1 MGSEYDGVHLLVNFR
16 KFKKL
21 VAELK
26 KASVAIKLDKEY
38 LRRLD
43 PSFESSFQ
51 YLFHAGFRAL
61 RLYRIAHAFYVS
73 DFKFLAYLIYHI
85 NRILYTVDI
94 HPASL
99 IEPGVVVDHGAGLV
113 IGSTAVVGSGTVLY
127 HGVTLG
133 AKYITKGKR
142 HPTVGRNVVIG
153 AGAKVLGP
161 VSIGDNAK
169 IGANSVVISD
179 VPKGATAVGIPA
191 RVVIKD
197 ERNDEAAN
205 PLSCCAIDNIDNNDK
220 YGDELCPKKENDLEE
235 VLM

>member
-1 MGSEYDGVHLLVNFR
+1 MESDRNGVHLLVDFR

-21 VAELK
+21 TVELIN
-26 KASVAIKLDKEY
+26 ASRAIKLDKEY

-43 PSFESSFQ
+43 PSFESSYQ

-61 RLYRIAHAFYVS
+61 RLYRISHAFYVS
-73 DFKFLAYLIYHI
+73 GFKFVAYLIYHI
-85 NRILYTVDI
+85 NRILYAVDI
-94 HPASL
+94 HPAAL
-99 IEPGVVVDHGAGLV
+99 LEPGVVIDHGAGLV

-161 VSIGDNAK
+161 ISIGDNVK

-179 VPKGATAVGIPA
+179 VPEGATAVGIPA
-191 RVVIKD
+191 RIVLKNNTENVKSHLFDSTIDK
-197 ERNDEAAN
+197 NDA
-205 PLSCCAIDNIDNNDK
+205 
-220 YGDELCPKKENDLEE
+220 GDELCRKKENNLEE
-235 VLM
+235 VLI

>member
-1 MGSEYDGVHLLVNFR
+1 MESDCDGVHFLVDFG
-16 KFKKL
+16 KIKKL
-21 VAELK
+21 IAELIN
-26 KASVAIKLDKEY
+26 ASKAIKIDKEY

-43 PSFESSFQ
+43 PSFESSYQ
-51 YLFHAGFRAL
+51 YLFHAGFRSL
-61 RLYRIAHAFYVS
+61 RLYRISHAFYVS

-94 HPASL
+94 HPAAVL
-99 IEPGVVVDHGAGLV
+99 EPGVVIDHGTGLV

-142 HPTVGRNVVIG
+142 HPTVGRNVIVG

-161 VSIGDNAK
+161 VYIGDNAK

-191 RVVIKD
+191 RIVFKNNTESPKSHLFHSTIDK
-197 ERNDEAAN
+197 NDA
-205 PLSCCAIDNIDNNDK
+205 
-220 YGDELCPKKENDLEE
+220 GDELCHKKENNLKE

>member
-1 MGSEYDGVHLLVNFR
+1 MESDYDGVHLLVDFG
-16 KFKKL
+16 KIKKL
-21 VAELK
+21 IAELIN
-26 KASVAIKLDKEY
+26 ASKAIKTDKEY

-43 PSFESSFQ
+43 PSFESSYQ
-51 YLFHAGFRAL
+51 YLFHAGFRSL
-61 RLYRIAHAFYVS
+61 RLYRISHAFYVS

-94 HPASL
+94 HPAAVL
-99 IEPGVVVDHGAGLV
+99 EPGVVIDHGAGLV

-142 HPTVGRNVVIG
+142 HPTVGRNVIIG

-161 VSIGDNAK
+161 VYIGDNAK

-191 RVVIKD
+191 RIVFKNNTESPRAHLFHSTIDK
-197 ERNDEAAN
+197 NDV
-205 PLSCCAIDNIDNNDK
+205 
-220 YGDELCPKKENDLEE
+220 GDELCHKKENNLKE

>member
-1 MGSEYDGVHLLVNFR
+1 MVDFG
-16 KFKKL
+16 KIKKL
-21 VAELK
+21 IAELIN
-26 KASVAIKLDKEY
+26 ASKAIKIDKEY

-43 PSFESSFQ
+43 PSFESSYQ
-51 YLFHAGFRAL
+51 YLFHAGFRSL
-61 RLYRIAHAFYVS
+61 RLYRISHAFYVS

-94 HPASL
+94 HPAAVL
-99 IEPGVVVDHGAGLV
+99 EPGVVIDHGTGLV

-142 HPTVGRNVVIG
+142 HPTVGRNVIVG

-161 VSIGDNAK
+161 VYIGDNAK

-191 RVVIKD
+191 RIVFKNSTESPKPHLFHSTIDK
-197 ERNDEAAN
+197 NDAGVMN
-205 PLSCCAIDNIDNNDK
+205 FVTK
-220 YGDELCPKKENDLEE
+220 RKTT
-235 VLM
+235 

>member
-1 MGSEYDGVHLLVNFR
+1 MHLLVDFR

-21 VAELK
+21 TAEIIN
-26 KASVAIKLDKEY
+26 ASRAIKLDKEY

-43 PSFESSFQ
+43 PSFESSYQ

-61 RLYRIAHAFYVS
+61 RLYRISHALYVS
-73 DFKFLAYLIYHI
+73 GFKFLAYLIYHI

-94 HPASL
+94 HPAAL
-99 IEPGVVVDHGAGLV
+99 LEPGVVIDHGAGLV

-142 HPTVGRNVVIG
+142 HPTVGRNVIIG

-161 VSIGDNAK
+161 VYIGDNAK

-179 VPKGATAVGIPA
+179 VPKDATAVGIPA
-191 RVVIKD
+191 RIVFKNNT
-197 ERNDEAAN
+197 ENAN
-205 PLSCCAIDNIDNNDK
+205 PHLSHSAIHKDGEGSDGLCFRNENN
-220 YGDELCPKKENDLEE
+220 LEE